1 MGRPVYLSHPSSL
14 QHDTGPHPENAARIT
29 AIEEAMAARGWL
41 GYERVLS
48 EPAAVDQITAVHGAG
63 LVEEI
68 RGASAAG
75 GAIIDADTMVS
86 EGSWTAALH
95 AAGGAC
101 QLVDRLLAGDAPT
114 GFSGHRPPGHHAER
128 NQSMGF
134 CLFNNVAVAAVHAE
148 RAHGCPRV
156 LILDWDVH
164 HGNGTNDIFH
174 TTPAVCYVSIH
185 QSPLYPGTGAA
196 ADTGSGAGKGYT
208 VNLPVP
214 PGSGDDCF
222 VSLVEHVVAP
232 LVGAYAPGLVLISAG
247 FDAHADD
254 PLADC
259 RVSDG
264 GYAAMAA
271 AMRRAAAG
279 VGAPIGVVLEG
290 GYALGALARST
301 VATLDVLAASAAPP
315 VPEVPVHAR
324 AREALSR
331 LAERWDLG

>member
-29 AIEEAMAARGWL
+29 AIEEAMAARDWL
-41 GYERVLS
+41 GFERVLS
-48 EPAAVDQITAVHGAG
+48 EPAAVDQITAVHGAR

-68 RGASAAG
+68 REASASG

-86 EGSWTAALH
+86 EGSWRAALH

-101 QLVDRLLAGDAPT
+101 QLVDRLLAREAPT

-134 CLFNNVAVAAVHAE
+134 CLFNNVAVAAAHAQ

-174 TTPAVCYVSIH
+174 TTSAVCYVSIH
-185 QSPLYPGTGAA
+185 QSPLYPGTGSA
-196 ADTGSGAGKGYT
+196 ADTGSGEGKGYT

-232 LVGAYAPGLVLISAG
+232 ARRWVRSESR
-247 FDAHADD
+247 AH
-254 PLADC
+254 L
-259 RVSDG
+259 G
-264 GYAAMAA
+264 GI
-271 AMRRAAAG
+271 RRARR
-279 VGAPIGVVLEG
+279 
-290 GYALGALARST
+290 RS
-301 VATLDVLAASAAPP
+301 P
-315 VPEVPVHAR
+315 R
-324 AREALSR
+324 R
-331 LAERWDLG
+331 LPRQ